1 MASFSFRA
9 GNAAKLLR
17 APLYAL
23 GRLVTLLVPRG
34 ERWVFGCGAG
44 IGDGPLE
51 VWRVAQE
58 DGVAAVWLV
67 TDDAEAREAA
77 AIGIPTIRRDSWRGF
92 WATVRARVVVVA
104 FGLGDVN
111 PYGASGAFVVQL
123 WHGIP
128 LKRIGMDSSE
138 TTRSPVPFARSLVSA
153 LLAFAYARSARRIDL
168 MPASHHLIRGRLES
182 AFELP
187 HGRVL
192 VTGEPRVDPLSTGDA
207 HARRA
212 RARRDIADA
221 AGEIPDGAPLVL
233 YAPTWRDG
241 AADPAVPSA
250 QEWALI
256 RGVLER
262 HGVESAFELPHGRV
276 LVTGEPRVD
285 PLSTGDAHARRARA
299 RRDIADAAGEIPD
312 GAPLVLYAPTW
323 RDGAADPAVPSAQE
337 WALIRGV
344 LERHGAILL
353 VRSHRLGAGSYE
365 PPFETPLIR
374 DLGAERLRDITPALA
389 GCDALITDYSSLAF
403 DAALV
408 PLPVVY
414 FAPDAEEYAA
424 TRGLYGRYEA
434 VAGDDYARDW
444 SAAAERLD
452 RVLGD
457 SRERDALVAR
467 SEALSERVHAYCD
480 GGNARRVYDAVRA
493 RVDQD
498 EHGRRSA
505 ARIEGTSHG

>member
-207 HARRA
+207 HARRRTGRGA
-212 RARRDIADA
+212 TSPTRVGGSAMTRR
-221 AGEIPDGAPLVL
+221 LVL
-233 YAPTWRDG
+233 YAPDLARRRGGPRSAIAGAVGGDPWRDR
-241 AADPAVPSA
+241 AARCRDAGPLASPRRRRVRSAVPHRPGSA
-250 QEWALI
+250 IWA
-256 RGVLER
+256 
-262 HGVESAFELPHGRV
+262 
-276 LVTGEPRVD
+276 
-285 PLSTGDAHARRARA
+285 
-299 RRDIADAAGEIPD
+299 
-312 GAPLVLYAPTW
+312 
-323 RDGAADPAVPSAQE
+323 PS
-337 WALIRGV
+337 
-344 LERHGAILL
+344 
-353 VRSHRLGAGSYE
+353 
-365 PPFETPLIR
+365 
-374 DLGAERLRDITPALA
+374 D
-389 GCDALITDYSSLAF
+389 C
-403 DAALV
+403 
-408 PLPVVY
+408 
-414 FAPDAEEYAA
+414 A
-424 TRGLYGRYEA
+424 T
-434 VAGDDYARDW
+434 
-444 SAAAERLD
+444 
-452 RVLGD
+452 
-457 SRERDALVAR
+457 SR
-467 SEALSERVHAYCD
+467 
-480 GGNARRVYDAVRA
+480 
-493 RVDQD
+493 
-498 EHGRRSA
+498 RRSRA
-505 ARIEGTSHG
+505 STRS